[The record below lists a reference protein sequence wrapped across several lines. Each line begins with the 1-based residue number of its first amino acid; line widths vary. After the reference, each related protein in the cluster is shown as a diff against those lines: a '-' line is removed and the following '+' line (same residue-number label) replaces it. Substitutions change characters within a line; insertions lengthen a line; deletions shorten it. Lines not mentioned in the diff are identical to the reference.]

1 MLQSMGFQRAGYD
14 LVTEQTTT
22 SCLVPGL
29 GVIKGRGNIDLVC
42 AGQ

>member
-22 SCLVPGL
+22 SCLVPGF
-29 GVIKGRGNIDLVC
+29 GVIKGRGNTDLVC
-42 AGQ
+42 ASQ